1 MKKFILIVIILCYG
15 VITTF
20 AQDSQG
26 GVPPSFELKN
36 ISQDIDL
43 VQVQPPDMALLMEED
58 NDRAAKSEPYRIGIT
73 LPVDLSIINSGTW
86 TEAPSQNANIWR
98 LTVKSEGAKA
108 IGLGYASFYLPE
120 GAKLFLY
127 NKDRSMVIGAY
138 TSLNNSDNYFFVNEK
153 VKGDEITLELFLPN
167 EIKNNVFLHITELN
181 YFYRQPENNMAKL
194 SGSCEVNINCS
205 PEGDNWQDEKKGVC
219 LIDIKNGSYWFNCSG
234 SLVNNTSLN
243 CTPYVLLADH
253 CHYYNGYPSSSDY
266 NSWVFN
272 FHYESSTCAGTT
284 ASGTFTKTGCTL
296 KAHDTYGQNDVGSDF
311 CLVQISSAITQDV
324 YYNGWDR
331 NNTASASGVG
341 IHHPDADIMKIS
353 TYTSALTSYN
363 YGGTGTHW
371 RVVWAATT
379 NGHGVTEQG
388 SSGSPIFNSTG
399 KIVGTLTGGSSYC
412 STPTN
417 PDYYGKVYY
426 HWDQNGTTAD
436 KRLKD
441 WLDPTNTGATSL
453 AGMASCSSCTPPTTQ
468 ATSFTSSSVTNT
480 SMTVGWTRGNG
491 TGGVI
496 VVARAGSAVN
506 ANPVNGTSYTA
517 SATFGSG
524 TQIGTA
530 NYVVYKG
537 TGTSVNVTGL
547 SAGTAYYY
555 AVYEYNTTGTCYK
568 TPALTGNA
576 TTTGSS
582 GTTCDTLT
590 NILPTDTLTLYGFG
604 GSNWG
609 TWTGHNSYS
618 FSEFA
623 EHYTGVTSSSIS
635 GLEVFVGTAFS
646 GATGGNHKV
655 TFNVYQ
661 GGTTPGTVLGSTDVA
676 LTTLNDYA
684 INYITFPTPVAFTGT
699 DVYVGYTIYY
709 NTPADTFNVAQT
721 TSSLTNSGF
730 VKYSGSWYSFSALT
744 GNALVSAIYVS
755 PIICTSCNLPAAAGS
770 ITGSPSVCQGQNNV
784 AYTVPAITDASSYI
798 WSYSGTGATIS
809 GSSNSVSINF
819 SASAT
824 SGNLTVMGT
833 NACGNGPVSA
843 NYPVSVNPTPTV
855 TVPANISVCNNGAV
869 AATSFTSTPT
879 GGTFTWTNSNT
890 AIGLAASGSG
900 NIASFT
906 AANTGTT
913 PISSTI
919 TVTPYLNGCVGTP
932 SSYTITVNPTPTVTV
947 PANISVCNNGAVAA
961 TSFTST
967 PTGGTFTWTNSNTA
981 IGLAASG
988 TGNIAAFT
996 ATNTGTTSI
1005 SATITVTP
1013 TVNGCAG
1020 TPSSYTI
1027 TVKPTPSVTVPA
1039 NISVCNNGTVAA
1051 TSFTSTPS
1059 GGTFTWT
1066 NSNTAIG
1073 LAASGSGNIAS
1084 FTATNIGTAPI
1095 SATITVTTTVNG
1107 CAGTPSP
1114 YTITVNPLPTA
1125 EAGANATYT
1134 GTPVQIGD
1142 PSNGPGTFSWLPVA
1156 GLSNPSIAAPLAS
1169 PTVSTTYTL
1178 TVMNNGCTA
1187 TDAVTI
1193 TTGNTGHNITGKT
1206 RYAAKANAGYP
1217 APNPAT
1223 YNSVIYNIDQVI
1235 VILKTSLGAEI
1246 ARDTSD
1252 ALGNYNITNIP
1263 DGNYILSYDKYT
1275 TDSMQWCNDVNAID
1289 LALIKYYIGSDT
1301 VNDPSR
1307 NFYPKYRKAA
1317 NVDNNTAINAID
1329 ISRMKAKIGSPYNVS
1344 KNFPKGNWVALDTS
1358 VTIAG
1363 ADLNLTLKTIS
1374 YGDYNASSTKYRD
1387 SLVNWNMTKSLP
1399 ENIITVSD
1407 EYITTSNHSYFEVPL
1422 YINADLDD
1430 FSALGLELKY
1440 PDNDYQLV
1448 HVFMPNSGNKNT
1460 SVKINPS
1467 LEEILAN
1474 NDDLLITD
1482 EDGVI
1487 RVVFATSD
1495 HFDVAAHDEMIRFGF
1510 RSLKNHTPGELDFS
1524 LSGTGVI
1531 GDQYGREKDNMY
1543 LLMPKFFIQG
1553 NNTHAG
1559 FELSGYPNPFSDRV
1573 TIYYNIPEE
1582 GNVSIN
1588 VYNSLGETVLILK
1601 NETQQSG
1608 RHLAEFSGK
1617 YLSSGIYTIKLE
1629 FTGQHNSGSNVL
1641 KMIR

>member
-1027 TVKPTPSVTVPA
+1027 TVKPTPTVTVPA

-1051 TSFTSTPS
+1051 TSFTSTPT

-1073 LAASGSGNIAS
+1073 LAASGTGNIAA
-1084 FTATNIGTAPI
+1084 FTATNTGTTSI
-1095 SATITVTTTVNG
+1095 SATIT
-1107 CAGTPSP
+1107 
-1114 YTITVNPLPTA
+1114 
-1125 EAGANATYT
+1125 
-1134 GTPVQIGD
+1134 
-1142 PSNGPGTFSWLPVA
+1142 
-1156 GLSNPSIAAPLAS
+1156 
-1169 PTVSTTYTL
+1169 
-1178 TVMNNGCTA
+1178 
-1187 TDAVTI
+1187 
-1193 TTGNTGHNITGKT
+1193 
-1206 RYAAKANAGYP
+1206 
-1217 APNPAT
+1217 
-1223 YNSVIYNIDQVI
+1223 
-1235 VILKTSLGAEI
+1235 
-1246 ARDTSD
+1246 
-1252 ALGNYNITNIP
+1252 
-1263 DGNYILSYDKYT
+1263 
-1275 TDSMQWCNDVNAID
+1275 
-1289 LALIKYYIGSDT
+1289 
-1301 VNDPSR
+1301 
-1307 NFYPKYRKAA
+1307 
-1317 NVDNNTAINAID
+1317 
-1329 ISRMKAKIGSPYNVS
+1329 
-1344 KNFPKGNWVALDTS
+1344 
-1358 VTIAG
+1358 
-1363 ADLNLTLKTIS
+1363 
-1374 YGDYNASSTKYRD
+1374 
-1387 SLVNWNMTKSLP
+1387 
-1399 ENIITVSD
+1399 
-1407 EYITTSNHSYFEVPL
+1407 
-1422 YINADLDD
+1422 
-1430 FSALGLELKY
+1430 
-1440 PDNDYQLV
+1440 
-1448 HVFMPNSGNKNT
+1448 
-1460 SVKINPS
+1460 
-1467 LEEILAN
+1467 
-1474 NDDLLITD
+1474 
-1482 EDGVI
+1482 
-1487 RVVFATSD
+1487 
-1495 HFDVAAHDEMIRFGF
+1495 
-1510 RSLKNHTPGELDFS
+1510 
-1524 LSGTGVI
+1524 
-1531 GDQYGREKDNMY
+1531 
-1543 LLMPKFFIQG
+1543 
-1553 NNTHAG
+1553 
-1559 FELSGYPNPFSDRV
+1559 
-1573 TIYYNIPEE
+1573 
-1582 GNVSIN
+1582 
-1588 VYNSLGETVLILK
+1588 
-1601 NETQQSG
+1601 
-1608 RHLAEFSGK
+1608 
-1617 YLSSGIYTIKLE
+1617 
-1629 FTGQHNSGSNVL
+1629 
-1641 KMIR
+1641 